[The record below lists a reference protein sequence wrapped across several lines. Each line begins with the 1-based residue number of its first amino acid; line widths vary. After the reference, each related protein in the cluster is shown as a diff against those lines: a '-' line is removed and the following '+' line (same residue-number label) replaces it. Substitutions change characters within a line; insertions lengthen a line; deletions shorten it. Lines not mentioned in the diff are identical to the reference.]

1 MRRPGRGRAAIVAVL
16 GAAVLLASCSS
27 SSEVRTLDN
36 DPADETVPGFL
47 PTAPPPS
54 AEGQDDLTP
63 DANRLLTELDKVTQ
77 ESDLCAVLSGA
88 AFEGLF
94 SADIDPAGLVTNPAG
109 ITRLITAIIATFD
122 HIVEI
127 SPPDIQPAM
136 ATVKEM
142 WTRVASLNP
151 SASDLESQVNT
162 ILAEPQHLEATRAV
176 LTWGSQN
183 CDGPVLGGAT
193 VPAG

>member
-1 MRRPGRGRAAIVAVL
+1 MC
-16 GAAVLLASCSS
+16 GAAVAAVLLLASCSS
-27 SSEVRTLDN
+27 TSEVSTLDH

-47 PTAPPPS
+47 PTAPPPTS
-54 AEGQDDLTP
+54 EGESDLTP

-77 ESDLCAVLSGA
+77 ERDLCAVLSGA

-94 SADIDPAGLVTNPAG
+94 TADIDPAGLVTNPAG

-127 SPPDIQPAM
+127 SPPDIQPSM

-142 WTRVASLNP
+142 WTRIASLNP
-151 SASDLESQVNT
+151 SAGDLESQVNT
-162 ILAEPQHLEATRAV
+162 VLAEPQHVAANRAV
-176 LTWGSQN
+176 IAWGADN
-183 CDGPVLGGAT
+183 CDGPVLGGAA
-193 VPAG
+193 VPGT